1 MAFLTPAQ
9 GVVIVALFGLASF
22 AVTWLTG
29 RGALWTSTRS
39 GFLYAGRSVSYIP
52 AAFSIAASWIWAP
65 ALFVSVQKSYE
76 LGLAGL
82 FWFTAPNVVAVIV
95 YAFLGPAIRKKL
107 PGGFSIPD
115 WMYHRF
121 HSEGDKISRIV
132 HRLYLVP
139 YIWYQVMAITV
150 QLFVGGMLLN
160 FLTGIP
166 VHWGM
171 GLMLAVVLSYA
182 LISGLR
188 ASIVTDFLQMSMIL
202 IGIAVV
208 MPWTLSVTGWE
219 GVAQGFAGIK
229 GIENVLD
236 PGVAFSFGIVTSL
249 GLIAGSISD
258 QQFWQ
263 RCFAIRPDQLVPS
276 FILAGLLFAVVPLG
290 LSVLGFAAAN
300 PDFGIMP
307 PEGTG
312 LPMIGVQTVAKLLP
326 SWVMIVFVVMLL
338 AGLASTLDSGL
349 MAGASLYAI
358 DMQFRTLQEQ
368 EILRKQRLGISLS
381 AEEEQVRLAHEK
393 EAVRLSRYGA
403 LGIAVIGLI
412 VAIIVQHLFPL
423 DRLWWV
429 FNGVATMFVVPTVL
443 SIFWDRL
450 SARGV
455 IAGLAAASIGMV
467 FFVYGNY
474 IQNDVITVYSA
485 LGIIAVNIIFCL
497 LLKRDMPWTG
507 TGTH

>member
-1 MAFLTPAQ
+1 MTALSPFQGLLVIAFFGIVMFILTW
-9 GVVIVALFGLASF
+9 
-22 AVTWLTG
+22 VTT
-29 RGALWTSTRS
+29 RSTIWTSTQN
-39 GFLYAGRSVSYIP
+39 GFLYAGRSVTSVP
-52 AAFSIAASWIWAP
+52 AAFSIAASWVWAP

-76 LGLAGL
+76 LGLSGL
-82 FWFTAPNVVAVIV
+82 FWFTAPNVVAVII
-95 YAFLGPAIRKKL
+95 YAFLGPSIRKKL

-115 WMYHRF
+115 WIGHRF
-121 HSEGDKISRIV
+121 HSEGEKTSALL

-139 YIWYQVMAITV
+139 YLWYQVMAITV

-166 VHWGM
+166 VSWGM
-171 GLMLAVVLSYA
+171 VLMLAVVLSYA

-188 ASIVTDFLQMSMIL
+188 ASIVTDFLQMALIL

-208 MPWTLSVTGWE
+208 TPWTIATTGWD
-219 GVAQGFAGIK
+219 GIAKGFGGIK
-229 GIENVLD
+229 GIENMFD

-263 RCFAIRPDQLVPS
+263 RCFAIRPDRLVPS
-276 FILAGLLFAVVPLG
+276 FILAGFLFAVVPLG

-300 PDFGIMP
+300 PDLGIAP

-312 LPMIGVQTVAKLLP
+312 LPMIGVAAVAQLLP
-326 SWVMIVFVVMLL
+326 SWVMIAFVVMLL

-358 DMQFRTLQEQ
+358 DMQARTSEEQ
-368 EILRKQRLGISLS
+368 EILRKQRLGLTLS
-381 AEEEQVRLAHEK
+381 PAEEQIRVSHEQKSVRRARH
-393 EAVRLSRYGA
+393 GA
-403 LGIAVIGLI
+403 LAITAAGLAVALI
-412 VAIIVQHLFPL
+412 VQYLFPL
-423 DRLWWV
+423 DRLWWI
-429 FNGVATMFVVPTVL
+429 FNGVATMFVVPTLL
-443 SIFWDRL
+443 SIFWNRL

-455 IAGLAAASIGMV
+455 IFGLAAASIGMI

-474 IQNDVITVYSA
+474 IQNDTITVYSA
-485 LGIIAVNIIFCL
+485 VGMIAVNLLFCL
-497 LLKRDMPWTG
+497 LFRRAVPWQENSPA
-507 TGTH
+507 